1 MKNIRFP
8 WWASPSTLLVISLL
22 VVFYAIV
29 FVDDEQYNIWKTPR
43 YVTHVEAVEVGSVIV
58 AVLLGIVVAASKAN
72 ATTKTTWQTPRS
84 SSKAAS

>member
-29 FVDDEQYNIWKTPR
+29 FVDMSSTTFGKHRAMSPTLKRLRW
-43 YVTHVEAVEVGSVIV
+43 EV
-58 AVLLGIVVAASKAN
+58 
-72 ATTKTTWQTPRS
+72 
-84 SSKAAS
+84 

>member
-29 FVDDEQYNIWKTPR
+29 FVAVQHLENAALCHPR
-43 YVTHVEAVEVGSVIV
+43 
-58 AVLLGIVVAASKAN
+58 
-72 ATTKTTWQTPRS
+72 
-84 SSKAAS
+84 